1 MSVPAAQGP
10 VVGGERRAV
19 AILPARLASRR
30 LPRKML
36 LAETGKPLFVHTA
49 ERVAACRAIQRVV
62 VATDA
67 REILEAARD
76 AGLEALLTR
85 EDHES
90 GTDRVQEAFAG
101 LGGGPWDVVLGVQAD
116 EPEVETADLEVLV
129 AAFAEPEVEAA
140 SLCAPFER
148 EEEAE
153 APQAVK
159 VVRDSRGDALY
170 FSRAPIPYRAAAPGE
185 ASAGA
190 YARAGAPARAG
201 VLRRHVGVYAF
212 RPAALARFCA
222 LPSGALEGLENLE
235 QLRWLEAGRRMRVLE
250 VARAPMGIDTRADYD
265 LFVARLRGSP

>member
-1 MSVPAAQGP
+1 MSAAAARGSM
-10 VVGGERRAV
+10 RAV

-62 VATDA
+62 VATDS
-67 REILEAARD
+67 REILEAARE
-76 AGLEALLTR
+76 AGIEARLTR

-101 LGGGPWDVVLGVQAD
+101 LGDGPWEVVLGVQAD
-116 EPEVETADLEVLV
+116 EPEIEASDLEALV

-159 VVRDSRGDALY
+159 VVRDARGDALY
-170 FSRAPIPYRAAAPGE
+170 FSRAPIPYRAPPARPGE
-185 ASAGA
+185 ATAGAGA
-190 YARAGAPARAG
+190 YARAGAPARCG

-250 VARAPMGIDTRADYD
+250 LARAPMGIDTRADYD
-265 LFVARLRGSP
+265 LFVARMSGRSP